1 MKLAGRGRLE
11 RGVEKGIP
19 VVGGIGK
26 KEHSFSQRIACRQIL
41 GQESLLAE
49 LKEC

>member
-1 MKLAGRGRLE
+1 MKLAGRGRLQ
-11 RGVEKGIP
+11 RGGEKGIP

-26 KEHSFSQRIACRQIL
+26 NKLSFGQRIACPQIL
-41 GQESLLAE
+41 GQESLLVE